1 MPVIRSSSEADFT
14 FEAQDYSGELRVVS
28 FSGSEGISSLF
39 RFSLELASEDAEI
52 DFETI
57 VGKPAILTI
66 YGEERERYVSGIVSR
81 FEQNAVGARFTQYS
95 AELVPAVW
103 LLSYR
108 YKCRIFQ
115 EKTVEEIITQVL
127 EEAGIPSD
135 RFRFSLQNQY
145 QPCEYCVQYQE
156 SELNFISRLMEEEG
170 IFYFFEHT
178 DSGHVLVMADSDS
191 VHVPIESPDT
201 VIFHEPR
208 GGVPSEEHVSEWS
221 YSEEVRPGAVMLRD
235 FNFQQPT
242 LDLQKTADAGRDTA
256 LEIYHYPGEY
266 QTAEAGQNLAAIQL
280 EEFQASRQ
288 IGAGSSVCRRFL
300 PGFRF
305 TLDQHPRAS
314 FNQEYLLTSVS
325 HTGSQP
331 QVLEEEAGGGGGAVY
346 ENQFG
351 VIPYSTPYRPSRTTP
366 KPRVQ
371 GTQTAIVVG
380 PSGEEIYTDE
390 HGRVKVQFH
399 WDREGQ
405 NDENSSCWIRVSQLW
420 AGANWGAMWIPR
432 IGHEVIVDFLEGDP
446 DRPIITGRVYHGDN
460 RPPYPLPDEKTKGTI
475 KSDSSLGGGGSNE
488 IRFEDKKGS
497 EEVYIH
503 AQKDMN
509 EKIENNMS
517 TSVGNDQSLSVGHD
531 RTKTVQNDEKNTI
544 QNNRTTEINDGDDKL
559 TVKTGD
565 RIIEINTGDHKLT
578 VKTGHR
584 LVDVDT
590 GNDKLTVK
598 TGNREV
604 EVNTGDDKLTVKTGN
619 REVEVNTGDEKLTV
633 SSGSKT
639 DTIKGPY
646 EITVNSAHF
655 KIKCG
660 GSELILNHSGLIEI
674 KGKDINIQGTGG
686 DVKIKGMN
694 VESSADV
701 SNNTKGAMVMSEAKG
716 MNVIK
721 GGMVQLNP

>member
-28 FSGSEGISSLF
+28 LSGSEDMSELF
-39 RFSLELASEDAEI
+39 RFDLELASEDAEI

-57 VGKPAILTI
+57 VGKPALLTI
-66 YGEERERYVSGIVSR
+66 HGEEGERYVSGIVSR
-81 FEQNAVGARFTQYS
+81 FEQNAVGTRFTQYS
-95 AELVPAVW
+95 AELVPVIW

-127 EEAGIPSD
+127 QEAGIPAD
-135 RFRFSLQNQY
+135 RFRFSLQGQY
-145 QPCEYCVQYQE
+145 QPREYCVQYQE
-156 SELNFISRLMEEEG
+156 SELSFISRLMEEEG

-178 DSGHVLVMADSDS
+178 DSGHVLVMADSSS

-208 GGVPSEEHVSEWS
+208 GGVSSEEHISEWS

-242 LDLQKTADAGRDTA
+242 MDLQKTADAGRDTA

-266 QTAEAGQNLAAIQL
+266 QTAEAGQNLADVQL
-280 EEFQASRQ
+280 EEFQAARQ

-305 TLDQHPRAS
+305 TLDQHPRSS

-331 QVLEEEAGGGGGAVY
+331 QVLEEEAVGGTGTVY

-351 VIPYSTPYRPSRTTP
+351 VIPYSTPYRPPRTTP
-366 KPRVQ
+366 KPTVQ

-380 PSGEEIYTDE
+380 PGGEEIYTDE

-460 RPPYPLPDEKTKGTI
+460 RPPYPLPDEKTKSTI

-488 IRFEDKKGS
+488 LRFEDKKGS

-503 AQKDMN
+503 AQKD
-509 EKIENNMS
+509 KTVKVENNRS
-517 TSVGNDQSLSVGHD
+517 TSVGASDSLSVGGDRSKTVDKNETNTIKGD
-531 RTKTVQNDEKNTI
+531 RTEDVTGKETITIKGGREETVSQGEKITI
-544 QNNRTTEINDGDDKL
+544 TSGRTEEVTGEEKITITGKRTEKVTSGEDITITGGRTEKVTGGEQITITSGGQKVNIIGD
-559 TVKTGD
+559 TTHT
-565 RIIEINTGDHKLT
+565 I
-578 VKTGHR
+578 
-584 LVDVDT
+584 T
-590 GNDKLTVK
+590 GNLGISSSADITLKADGVWESKGGKQGKLSAPKVQIKGDT
-598 TGNREV
+598 EV
-604 EVNTGDDKLTVKTGN
+604 QIECGGSLIKLEAAKIT
-619 REVEVNTGDEKLTV
+619 L
-633 SSGSKT
+633 SSGSGQIILDPSGT
-639 DTIKGPY
+639 TI
-646 EITVNSAHF
+646 V
-655 KIKCG
+655 
-660 GSELILNHSGLIEI
+660 
-674 KGKDINIQGTGG
+674 
-686 DVKIKGMN
+686 
-694 VESSADV
+694 
-701 SNNTKGAMVMSEAKG
+701 GAMVKI
-716 MNVIK
+716 N
-721 GGMVQLNP
+721 